1 MKRTLSVM
9 RKETQHILRS
19 RVTFV
24 LVVISPL
31 LLLLIM
37 SLMFSI
43 DVRGVPIAVMDYD
56 HSSLSRSYISGLVS
70 SGELRLYCYAENYD
84 EIEELFFNDEVRA
97 AIVIPPGFEEDLL
110 RQTGAQIQVISD
122 GTEPISATFAL
133 SHIRT
138 FSQNFALELLVSSAG
153 GQAQRPVD
161 LSIRAWYNPELKPIV
176 GFVPGLIA
184 VVLGIPAIAVAAA
197 VVKEK
202 EQGTME
208 MLIATPLR
216 GWELLLGKL
225 PPYIAAGLLNV
236 VLATVIGVF
245 WFGVPFAGSFPLYLL
260 LALVFFVAAFGISL
274 LISTFVKRQMV
285 AILLALL
292 FFLYPSFFLSG
303 LMYPISSMST
313 DMQIV
318 ANLFPATHLVTISRG
333 IFLKG
338 VGLDVLWPNAVILLV
353 IGLVTIGLAI
363 WRFRKKLA

>member
-31 LLLLIM
+31 LLLLLWT
-37 SLMFSI
+37 LMFSI

-56 HSSLSRSYISGLVS
+56 RSSLSRSYVSGLVS
-70 SGELRLYCYAENYD
+70 TGEVSLYSYAANYD
-84 EIEELFFNDEVRA
+84 EIEELFFNDEVGA
-97 AIVIPPGFEEDLL
+97 AIVIPPGFEEELL
-110 RQTGAQIQVISD
+110 HQTGAQIQIISD
-122 GTEPISATFAL
+122 GTEPISANYALRHISTFN
-133 SHIRT
+133 
-138 FSQNFALELLVSSAG
+138 QDFAIELLVSSAG
-153 GQAQRPVD
+153 GQAQRPID
-161 LSIRAWYNPELKPIV
+161 LSIRAWYNPEQEPIV
-176 GFVPGLIA
+176 GFLPGLIA
-184 VVLGIPAIAVAAA
+184 LVMGIPAVAVAAA

-236 VLATVIGVF
+236 VLATVVGVL
-245 WFGVPFAGSFPLYLL
+245 WFGVPFAGNFLLYLL
-260 LALVFFVAAFGISL
+260 LSLLFFVAAFGIGL
-274 LISTFVKRQMV
+274 LISTFLKRQMV

-303 LMYPISSMST
+303 LMYPVSSMSP

-318 ANLFPATHLVTISRG
+318 ANLFPATHFVAISRG

-338 VGLDVLWPNAVILLV
+338 VGLDVLWPNAVILLA

>member
-37 SLMFSI
+37 ALMFSI
-43 DVRGVPIAVMDYD
+43 EVRGVPIAVMDYD

-70 SGELRLYCYAENYD
+70 SGEVSLYCYAENYD
-84 EIEELFFNDEVRA
+84 EIEELFFKDEVRA
-97 AIVIPPGFEEDLL
+97 AVVIPPGFEEELL
-110 RQTGAQIQVISD
+110 HQTGAQIQIISD
-122 GTEPISATFAL
+122 GTEPISATYAL
-133 SHIRT
+133 SHIST
-138 FSQNFALELLVSSAG
+138 FSQNFALELMG
-153 GQAQRPVD
+153 GVDSIQQPVN

-184 VVLGIPAIAVAAA
+184 VVLGIPAVAVAAA

-245 WFGVPFAGSFPLYLL
+245 WFGVPFAGNFPLYLVL
-260 LALVFFVAAFGISL
+260 SLVFFVAAFGISL

-303 LMYPISSMST
+303 LMYPVSSMST
-313 DMQIV
+313 EMQIS

>member
-9 RKETQHILRS
+9 RKETRHILRS
-19 RVTFV
+19 PGTFV
-24 LVVISPL
+24 LVVLSPL

-37 SLMFSI
+37 ALMFSI
-43 DVRGVPIAVMDYD
+43 DIRGAPIAVMDYD
-56 HSSLSRSYISGLVS
+56 RSSLSRSYISGLIS
-70 SGELRLYCYAENYD
+70 SGEVRLLYYVENYD
-84 EIEELFFNDEVRA
+84 EIEELLLDGEVRA
-97 AIVIPPGFEEDLL
+97 AIVIPPGFEEELL
-110 RQTGAQIQVISD
+110 RQTGAQIQIIGD
-122 GTEPISATFAL
+122 GTDPISATFAL
-133 SHIRT
+133 SYIRT
-138 FSQNFALELLVSSAG
+138 FSQNFALELLRSFTG
-153 GQAQRPVD
+153 GQAQQPVN

-184 VVLGIPAIAVAAA
+184 IVMGLPAVAIAAA

-236 VLATVIGVF
+236 VLATVVAVF
-245 WFGVPFAGSFPLYLL
+245 WFGVPFAGNFPLYLL
-260 LALVFFVAAFGISL
+260 LSLVFFVAAFGIAL
-274 LISTFVKRQMV
+274 LISTFLKRQMV

-303 LMYPISSMST
+303 FMYPVSSMST
-313 DMQIV
+313 EMQIV
-318 ANLFPATHLVTISRG
+318 ANLLPATHFVTISQG

-338 VGLDVLWPNAVILLV
+338 LGLDVLWPNAVILLV

>member
-19 RVTFV
+19 PGTFV

-43 DVRGVPIAVMDYD
+43 DIRGAPIAVMDYD
-56 HSSLSRSYISGLVS
+56 HSSLSRSYISGLIS
-70 SGELRLYCYAENYD
+70 SGEVSLYCYAENYD
-84 EIEELFFNDEVRA
+84 EIEELFFDGEVRA
-97 AIVIPPGFEEDLL
+97 AVVIPPGFEEELL
-110 RQTGAQIQVISD
+110 RQTGAQIQIIGD
-122 GTEPISATFAL
+122 GTEPISDTFAL

-138 FSQNFALELLVSSAG
+138 FSQNFALELMGSAG
-153 GQAQRPVD
+153 STQRPVN
-161 LSIRAWYNPELKPIV
+161 LSIRAWYNPDLEPKV
-176 GFVPGLIA
+176 GFIPGLIA
-184 VVLGIPAIAVAAA
+184 IVMALPAVAVAGA
-197 VVKEK
+197 VVKER

-216 GWELLLGKL
+216 GRELLLGKL

-236 VLATVIGVF
+236 VLATMVAVF
-245 WFGVPFAGSFPLYLL
+245 WFGVPFAGNFPLYLL
-260 LALVFFVAAFGISL
+260 LALVFFVAAFGIAL
-274 LISTFVKRQMV
+274 LISTFLKRQMV

-292 FFLYPSFFLSG
+292 VFLFPSFFLSG
-303 LMYPISSMST
+303 LMTPVSSMST
-313 DMQIV
+313 EMQIV

-338 VGLDVLWPNAVILLV
+338 VGLDVLWPNAAILLV

-363 WRFRKKLA
+363 WRFRKRLA